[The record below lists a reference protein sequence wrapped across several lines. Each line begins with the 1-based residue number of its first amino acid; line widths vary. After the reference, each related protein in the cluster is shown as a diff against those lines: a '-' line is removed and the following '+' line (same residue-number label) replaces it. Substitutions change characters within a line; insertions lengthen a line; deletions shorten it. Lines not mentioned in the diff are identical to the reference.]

1 MACRLTSDDDSIDC
15 VFLTMASSRATQS
28 TLLEL
33 AMISEQFRALT
44 AAAHLRRHRTEAAR
58 RDAELDR
65 ARQIQQSLLPNAAVT
80 RARGAYVHAKTC
92 TEVGGD
98 YADVIPIDAD
108 RTLLVVADVAG
119 KGMHAALVAA
129 QIHSLCRFSFEPGAT
144 LTDLARRLNALM
156 ASHVDSALFATALL
170 GIHDRAAG
178 TLELINA
185 GHPPALVAEADGT
198 IRTLGDDPAP
208 PLGILDETP
217 PSTTHA
223 IAPGESILLY
233 TDGLSELPTSG
244 RTLLGVEGLIALFK
258 QHVANDRPLGERAGS
273 LVEALS
279 AATDATLPQH
289 DDETFVLMAL

>member
-1 MACRLTSDDDSIDC
+1 
-15 VFLTMASSRATQS
+15 
-28 TLLEL
+28 
-33 AMISEQFRALT
+33 MISEQFRALT
-44 AAAHLRRHRTEAAR
+44 ASAALRRHRTEAAR

-65 ARQIQQSLLPNAAVT
+65 ARQIQQSLLPRASLT
-80 RARGAYVHAKTC
+80 RARGAFVHAKTC

-156 ASHVDSALFATALL
+156 ASHVDSALFATAMLA
-170 GIHDRAAG
+170 IHDRANA

-185 GHPPALVAEADGT
+185 GHPPALLAEPDGT
-198 IRTLGDDPAP
+198 IRPIASEPGP

-217 PSTTHA
+217 APTTRA
-223 IAPGESILLY
+223 TTPGQSVLLY
-233 TDGLSELPTSG
+233 TDGLSELPAPG
-244 RTLLGVEGLIALFK
+244 PALLGVDGLSALFAA
-258 QHVANDRPLGERAGS
+258 HTTRDRTLDERAAA
-273 LVEALS
+273 LIEALTGAMDPAS
-279 AATDATLPQH
+279 PQH
-289 DDETFVLMAL
+289 DDETFILIDL